1 MSKERN
7 IETFTADWNG
17 IGVQITW
24 EPSWLSLETLGY
36 DTAHLQVES
45 ILPERVPLPI
55 TETGYRSHFTNP
67 ETVAALG
74 GRDPPPA
81 ELRRHGGAVM
91 VLQRCCSGA
100 GARRALEQSPG
111 SGRMTS

>member
-1 MSKERN
+1 MSKERH
-7 IETFTADWNG
+7 IETFNADWNG
-17 IGVQITW
+17 IGIQITW

-55 TETGYRSHFTNP
+55 TETGYRSHFTSP

-74 GRDPPPA
+74 GPVAFVIAWLDEESQKPA
-81 ELRRHGGAVM
+81 WREREQA
-91 VLQRCCSGA
+91 
-100 GARRALEQSPG
+100 ARQLSLF
-111 SGRMTS
+111 

>member
-24 EPSWLSLETLGY
+24 EPSWLSLDSLGY

-45 ILPERVPLPI
+45 NRPERVQLPI
-55 TETGYRSHFTNP
+55 TETGYRSHFI
-67 ETVAALG
+67 AASAIAAAG
-74 GRDPPPA
+74 GPA
-81 ELRRHGGAVM
+81 AYVDLWLAAESDAPAWRKHEEATRQL
-91 VLQRCCSGA
+91 VLF
-100 GARRALEQSPG
+100 
-111 SGRMTS
+111 

>member
-24 EPSWLSLETLGY
+24 EPSWLSLDTLRY

-55 TETGYRSHFTNP
+55 TETGYRSHFTSP
-67 ETVAALG
+67 QTVAALG
-74 GRDPPPA
+74 GPVAFVIAWLDEESHTEEWREREQA
-81 ELRRHGGAVM
+81 
-91 VLQRCCSGA
+91 
-100 GARRALEQSPG
+100 ARQLSLF
-111 SGRMTS
+111 